1 MFPKLTKKMRTRNFP
16 LLVMMVIVITVG
28 ISIIQGPKAKPQ
40 AVMPKSICGDLL
52 TEVITGAEADKILTE
67 MHGMGLATTQFEI
80 GYYGAK
86 ADNNILYLSIFSDE
100 QTAKQDYMS
109 MSMKMANGTAVFSP
123 LSVVHKEDQVR
134 FTTTGMGKMHFLY
147 REKNILIWWQGD
159 STTMD
164 AAIAD
169 LEQFSFSNR

>member
-1 MFPKLTKKMRTRNFP
+1 
-16 LLVMMVIVITVG
+16 
-28 ISIIQGPKAKPQ
+28 
-40 AVMPKSICGDLL
+40 
-52 TEVITGAEADKILTE
+52 
-67 MHGMGLATTQFEI
+67 
-80 GYYGAK
+80 
-86 ADNNILYLSIFSDE
+86 LYLSIFPDE